1 MRGLNDG
8 AGFEKGD
15 ALIHSTA
22 RVLESVCRPGADFA
36 GHISGSRFMM
46 LVQSEDWQA
55 RAERALA
62 QFPAVVAAHV
72 SAEVA
77 ERGYFIVRTRDG
89 REHVRPLPKLGI
101 GILPVLPGVFESRHE
116 VMAAAKHACH
126 NALAHAG
133 SALYVDESAANA
145 YPQSLLF

>member
-1 MRGLNDG
+1 MRGVNDG

-22 RVLESVCRPGADFA
+22 RVLESVCRPGVDFA
-36 GHISGSRFMM
+36 GHISGSRFTM
-46 LVQSEDWQA
+46 LVQSEDWRS

-72 SAEVA
+72 SAEVV
-77 ERGYFIVRTRDG
+77 ERGYFAVRTRDG
-89 REHVRPLPKLGI
+89 RENVRPLPKLGI
-101 GILPVLPGVFESRHE
+101 GILPVLPGVFETRHE
-116 VMAAAKHACH
+116 VIASAKHACQ
-126 NALAHAG
+126 NALAHGG
-133 SALYVDESAANA
+133 SALYVDESAGNA